1 MHTENKVHNDVL
13 KKISSKVFESK
24 FKEHFTEE
32 ASPTEIPTI
41 KGLKK
46 LEVPH
51 ADSPDLYTDYKRTDG
66 QAVRNRETDYK
77 RSDSQSIIDK
87 HVKSMEKVWMRYMKI

>member
-51 ADSPDLYTDYKRTDG
+51 ADSPDLYTDYKR
-66 QAVRNRETDYK
+66 
-77 RSDSQSIIDK
+77 SDSQSIIDK